1 METNAAFNPPFIDIS
16 ASLGRHDRK
25 VEDVDFV
32 QAGEL
37 FDRVMTES
45 EKANTVANI
54 AGNLGKANENIR
66 YRQTA
71 LFYKASENYGSRVA
85 AALNLDIEKVKKLAS
100 LTQQERVDATK

>member
-1 METNAAFNPPFIDIS
+1 M
-16 ASLGRHDRK
+16 
-25 VEDVDFV
+25 DFV

-37 FDRVMTES
+37 FDRVMNES
-45 EKANTVANI
+45 EKANTVSNI
-54 AGNLGKANENIR
+54 ARNLGKANENIQ

-85 AALNLDIEKVKKLAS
+85 EALNLDIEKVKKLAS